1 MKMKVKNKLLG
12 IIYKIKDNIR
22 FKPKTIKIKMK
33 PLVPISKIINF
44 IRDKI
49 IILKKRMKNLSLVSS
64 FRNSIS
70 MKIVSSVSILVVI
83 GMIFIGAF
91 IYIITYNSM
100 FNMSK
105 DNMKTVSTQIYDNFN
120 TLIDGEKN
128 DAKKISV
135 DNDVN
140 KVLAE
145 KYNNSDDVFQ
155 NNNSGDVNVLR
166 NKLKQ
171 LSSLSKYDEN
181 IFVTDKKGFIIA
193 CSNDDFQRF
202 DLSTHDYM
210 KQALSGNSVMSSV
223 YTSVVSIKPVVTFV
237 QPIKDENGNII
248 GTVGK
253 NVFTDYFSATF
264 DKFKFLNSGYLF
276 IVDDSQSV
284 IYSPDKMSINKKDNL
299 KAIDAL
305 SKNNK
310 FMGSGNSSIINYTK
324 DNTRYYAD
332 CTSVPQLKTLIV
344 LTVKQSEIESSPK
357 IIGLSILAAG
367 ILLIILIIIILNLI
381 IKKIFKPMNLLIKNT
396 KEISMGNLTVTIPI
410 HNMDEI
416 GTLSKD
422 FNYMTYSLKNLLSEI
437 KEYSNDFFNINV
449 GIKDSYSSI
458 VLGMKSVDENT
469 EIMEKDTV
477 KIFSAVESSFDSFD
491 NVKDK
496 AESIKSQSEKVLK
509 EAVFIK
515 DVNNKG
521 LKTVEEL
528 KNTNLETN
536 ERLSEANISF
546 DKLKLNLLNIA
557 QVGKTVT
564 QISKQTHI
572 LSLNAAIEAGRYGET
587 GKGFGVVA
595 GEIKKLSKNVSYQM
609 EKIDGILL
617 ALNSDMLNVQDKIKE
632 VNTTTNRQFKIVD
645 NTIDNY
651 AKMLHSSEAIVN
663 YMNETYNS
671 IGMLNEENYLVSEKL
686 TKIKNSY
693 GEFNNTISTVSKI
706 ASEKYEN
713 TKDMY
718 DMLEN
723 MHTNSENMADSIN
736 KFTM

>member
-1 MKMKVKNKLLG
+1 MNKKMKNLVT
-12 IIYKIKDNIR
+12 IYKIKDFIWEKSVLLKKKMKHLGIVSR
-22 FKPKTIKIKMK
+22 FK
-33 PLVPISKIINF
+33 
-44 IRDKI
+44 D
-49 IILKKRMKNLSLVSS
+49 
-64 FRNSIS
+64 SIS
-70 MKIVSSVSILVVI
+70 LKIVSSVSILVI
-83 GMIFIGAF
+83 LGMISIGAF

-105 DNMKTVSTQIYDNFN
+105 DNMKTVSMQIYNNFN

-128 DAKKISV
+128 DAKQISV

-140 KVLAE
+140 KVLVEMSNSSEESAE
-145 KYNNSDDVFQ
+145 NNYSSDIS
-155 NNNSGDVNVLR
+155 NLS
-166 NKLKQ
+166 NKLKKMAI
-171 LSSLSKYDEN
+171 LNKYDEN
-181 IFVTDKKGFIIA
+181 IFVTNKKGFIIA
-193 CSNDDFQRF
+193 CSNDNFQRF

-210 KQALSGNSVMSSV
+210 EQALLSGNPVMSNV
-223 YTSVVSIKPVVTFV
+223 YTSVVSIKPVVTFL
-237 QPIKDENGNII
+237 QPIKDAGGNII

-253 NVFTDYFSATF
+253 NVFTDYFSNTF
-264 DKFKFLNSGYLF
+264 DKFKFLNSGYIF

-284 IYSPDKMSINKKDNL
+284 IYSPDKMDINKKDNL
-299 KAIDAL
+299 KEIDKL

-310 FMGSGNSSIINYTK
+310 FMNSGSSNIIKYTK
-324 DNTRYYAD
+324 DNTRYYAN
-332 CTSVPQLKTLIV
+332 CTSVPQLKALIV

-357 IIGLSILAAG
+357 IIGLCILGTG

-381 IKKIFKPMNLLIKNT
+381 IKRIFEPMNLLIKNT
-396 KEISMGNLTVTIPI
+396 KEISKGNLRVTNPI

-416 GTLSKD
+416 GTLSYN
-422 FNYMTYSLKNLLSEI
+422 FNNMTYSLKNLLSDI
-437 KEYSNDFFNINV
+437 KEYSDDFLMINV

-469 EIMEKDTV
+469 EIIEKDTV
-477 KIFSAVESSFDSFD
+477 KIFSAVASSFNSFD
-491 NVKDK
+491 TVKDK
-496 AESIKSQSEKVLK
+496 SENIKSQSEKVLN

-515 DVNNKG
+515 DINNEG
-521 LKTVEEL
+521 LKTVNEL
-528 KNTNLETN
+528 KNINVETN
-536 ERLSEANISF
+536 ERLGEANLSF

-557 QVGKTVT
+557 QVGKTVK

-572 LSLNAAIEAGRYGET
+572 LSLNAAIEAGRYGEI

-595 GEIKKLSKNVSYQM
+595 GEIKKLSKNVAYQM
-609 EKIDGILL
+609 EKIDEILL
-617 ALNSDMLNVQDKIKE
+617 ALNSDMFNVQDKIIE
-632 VNTTTNRQFKIVD
+632 VNSTTNRQFKIVD

-651 AKMLHSSEAIVN
+651 ARMLHSSEAIVN

-671 IGMLNEENYLVSEKL
+671 VEMLNEENYLVSEKL

-693 GEFNNTISTVSKI
+693 EKFNNTIATVSKI

-723 MHTNSENMADSIN
+723 MHTNSEKMADSIN
-736 KFTM
+736 KFTV

>member
-1 MKMKVKNKLLG
+1 MREKMKFLG
-12 IIYKIKDNIR
+12 TICKIKDFIC
-22 FKPKTIKIKMK
+22 
-33 PLVPISKIINF
+33 SKIVIM
-44 IRDKI
+44 
-49 IILKKRMKNLSLVSS
+49 KKRMKHLGIISR
-64 FRNSIS
+64 FRDSIS

-83 GMIFIGAF
+83 GMIFIGVF

-105 DNMKTVSTQIYDNFN
+105 DNMRTVSTQIYDNFN
-120 TLIDGEKN
+120 TLINGEKN

-140 KVLAE
+140 KVLIE
-145 KYNNSDDVFQ
+145 KYNSSEDVFQ
-155 NNNSGDVNVLR
+155 NNNSSDVNVLR
-166 NKLKQ
+166 NKLKK

-210 KQALSGNSVMSSV
+210 KKALSGNSVMSDV

-237 QPIKDENGNII
+237 QPIKDEGGNII

-264 DKFKFLNSGYLF
+264 DKFKFLNSGYVS
-276 IVDDSQSV
+276 IVDNSQSV
-284 IYSPDKMSINKKDNL
+284 IYSPEKMDINKKDNI
-299 KAIDAL
+299 KEIDEL
-305 SKNNK
+305 STNNK
-310 FMGSGNSSIINYTK
+310 FMDSGSSNIIKYTK
-324 DNTRYYAD
+324 DNIRYYAN
-332 CTSVPQLKTLIV
+332 CTSVPQLKALIV

-357 IIGLSILAAG
+357 VIGLSILAAG
-367 ILLIILIIIILNLI
+367 ILLIIMIIIILNLI
-381 IKKIFKPMNLLIKNT
+381 IKKIFKPMNMLIKNT
-396 KEISMGNLTVTIPI
+396 KEISSGNLTVTNPI

-416 GTLSKD
+416 GTLSYN
-422 FNYMTYSLKNLLSEI
+422 FNDMTYSLKNLLSEI
-437 KEYSNDFFNINV
+437 KEYSNDFLKINV
-449 GIKDSYSSI
+449 GINDSYSSI
-458 VLGMKSVDENT
+458 VLGMKLVDENT
-469 EIMEKDTV
+469 EIIETDTV
-477 KIFSAVESSFDSFD
+477 KIFNAVDSSFNSF
-491 NVKDK
+491 NTVKDK

-509 EAVFIK
+509 EAIFIENI
-515 DVNNKG
+515 NNEG

-528 KNTNLETN
+528 KNINVETN
-536 ERLSEANISF
+536 EKLSEANISF
-546 DKLKLNLLNIA
+546 DKLKENLLNIA

-572 LSLNAAIEAGRYGET
+572 LSLNAAIEAGRHGEI

-595 GEIKKLSKNVSYQM
+595 AEIKKLSKNVAYQM
-609 EKIDGILL
+609 EKIDEILL
-617 ALNSDMLNVQDKIKE
+617 ALNSDMFNVQDKIKG

-663 YMNETYNS
+663 YMNETHNS
-671 IGMLNEENYLVSEKL
+671 IEMLNEENYLVSEKL

-693 GEFNNTISTVSKI
+693 EEFNNNIATVSRI

-736 KFTM
+736 KFTV